1 MFSVI
6 MSAVSVSG
14 HQKKLMLA
22 VKRLYDLQRAHNHT
36 DRAGGGTLQ
45 RKPTAALE
53 LMTIEHTPT
62 HTVHVHTRS
71 DNPNDCCPSPRI
83 PRALLSFQDSELS
96 AELQNAM
103 MGNVGGAVDESFSI
117 RGSASAARSVSQESI
132 SMRSRGSGN
141 SGSSNY
147 GHSQHHQTALPSVR
161 TSSRS
166 EESVRTGAVKC
177 EGSSLG
183 DRSIQRSPEVWEQ
196 SAIPNKLP
204 FSTLTPPLS
213 PCKRPHFVYPAVPP
227 KAKHIQSHNHL
238 YQPQH
243 HPPST
248 SSCPSPQTSPTQK
261 ACHYLHAQTAC
272 ISRAPRVHSKA
283 LSGDVSPLE
292 AQHGQSPGNDSRKG
306 PHKKRTQSL
315 TRFPLSNG
323 KPDEDN
329 DLTPPYTFSSSVVI
343 PSYATL
349 SRKPGRGRTNVTE
362 NHHHINRSHSFAV
375 RSRRK
380 GPPPPPPKRMSSA
393 SGSPAHPPGNE
404 KVDAE
409 VKGEVEALKIGS
421 VRSIAARLEGNSR
434 NSSPS
439 RRIDI
444 PPTEIPVS
452 PVFSRLSSPVS
463 HIVQQHP
470 KPVPAVG
477 LGALKKT
484 GSERTKE
491 EAVKQRVG
499 GREGTITTQKNGRSK
514 STTASPNHSSA
525 DHLPFAEEGNLT
537 IKQRPRTAAE
547 VKTPLEGPALSPYSL
562 VLPEFNL
569 KESDTVKRRHKPK
582 ESSTPE
588 EATAATGEENLSQP
602 NHICVQNS
610 VKTLSN
616 NDNDSRPSANVFQ
629 RVGSTRKVLKPPV
642 SSKPPISLQQ
652 PFNSKTATPQK
663 TLCSMPASTQ
673 TAIPKL
679 TNVQIH
685 TVSQTPCG
693 SIQTPFLKLV
703 KPAQTVM
710 SKQESPQKGAA
721 LRIPHPSVTSTTGD
735 GVNMSVTELCFDQK
749 YFRME
754 LFAHR

>member
-1 MFSVI
+1 
-6 MSAVSVSG
+6 
-14 HQKKLMLA
+14 MLA
-22 VKRLYDLQRAHNHT
+22 VKRLYDLQRAQNHT

-71 DNPNDCCPSPRI
+71 DNPNDCCPSPRT
-83 PRALLSFQDSELS
+83 PRTLLSFKDSELS

-103 MGNVGGAVDESFSI
+103 MGNVGWAVDESFSI
-117 RGSASAARSVSQESI
+117 RGSASDTRSVSQESI
-132 SMRSRGSGN
+132 SIRSRGSGN
-141 SGSSNY
+141 SGNSNC
-147 GHSQHHQTALPSVR
+147 GHSQHHQTVLLSAR
-161 TSSRS
+161 TSSCS
-166 EESVRTGAVKC
+166 EESPQTGAVKC
-177 EGSSLG
+177 EGSSPG
-183 DRSIQRSPEVWEQ
+183 DRSIQRPPEVWGQ
-196 SAIPNKLP
+196 SATPNKLP
-204 FSTLTPPLS
+204 FSTLTHPLTPS
-213 PCKRPHFVYPAVPP
+213 KRPHFVYPAVPP

-248 SSCPSPQTSPTQK
+248 SSCPSPQPSPTQK
-261 ACHYLHAQTAC
+261 ACYYLYAQKEC
-272 ISRAPRVHSKA
+272 ISRAPRVHSKP
-283 LSGDVSPLE
+283 LTGDVSPLE
-292 AQHGQSPGNDSRKG
+292 AQHGQKPGNDSHKG

-315 TRFPLSNG
+315 TRFPLSNSE
-323 KPDEDN
+323 PDEDN
-329 DLTPPYTFSSSVVI
+329 DLTPPYTSSSSVVI

-349 SRKPGRGRTNVTE
+349 SRKPGHRHTNVTE
-362 NHHHINRSHSFAV
+362 NYRHMNRSHSFAV

-393 SGSPAHPPGNE
+393 SSSPAHPPGIE

-409 VKGEVEALKIGS
+409 VKGEVEALNIGS

-444 PPTEIPVS
+444 PPTQIPVS
-452 PVFSRLSSPVS
+452 PVFGRLSSPVP
-463 HIVQQHP
+463 HIVQQRP
-470 KPVPAVG
+470 KPIPAVG
-477 LGALKKT
+477 LWALKKT
-484 GSERTKE
+484 GSERSKE

-499 GREGTITTQKNGRSK
+499 GREGTITNNDITKKNGRSK
-514 STTASPNHSSA
+514 NTTASPNHSSA

-547 VKTPLEGPALSPYSL
+547 VKSPLEGPAPSPYSL

-569 KESDTVKRRHKPK
+569 KESDTVKRRHKSK
-582 ESSTPE
+582 DCSTPE
-588 EATAATGEENLSQP
+588 EATAATGEDNLSQP
-602 NHICVQNS
+602 NHLCVQNS
-610 VKTLSN
+610 VTTLSN
-616 NDNDSRPSANVFQ
+616 NNSQPSANVFQ
-629 RVGSTRKVLKPPV
+629 RVGSTRKVLKPPM
-642 SSKPPISLQQ
+642 SSNPPSSLQQ
-652 PFNSKTATPQK
+652 PQK
-663 TLCSMPASTQ
+663 TVCSIPASTQ

-679 TNVQIH
+679 TNVQIC
-685 TVSQTPCG
+685 TVSQKLCG
-693 SIQTPFLKLV
+693 SIQTPFPKLV

-721 LRIPHPSVTSTTGD
+721 LRILQPSLTSTTGD

-754 LFAHR
+754 LFANR